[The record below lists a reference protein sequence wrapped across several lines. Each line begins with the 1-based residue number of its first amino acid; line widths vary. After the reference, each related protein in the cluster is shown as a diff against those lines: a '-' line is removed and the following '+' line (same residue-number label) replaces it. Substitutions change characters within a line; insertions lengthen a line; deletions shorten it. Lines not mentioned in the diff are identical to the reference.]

1 VDALVYQASTWV
13 LPVLLAVT
21 LHEAAHALSAH
32 ALGDD
37 TAYRLG
43 RVTLNPLKHV
53 DPFGTVLLPALLLIT
68 RAPFLFGWAKPV
80 PVTFSKLGHPRRD
93 AVIVAAAGPAANI
106 ALATAAALLF
116 RVPWPVP
123 QWGLLWTAE
132 TLYNMILLNA
142 VLAVFNLLP
151 IPPLDGGRIAVSI
164 LPAPL
169 ARPLARLEPYGLA
182 ILIALVF
189 LLPSLG
195 DQAGLDLD
203 FVGRAIGAALDRLLP
218 AFFAVAGLE

>member
-1 VDALVYQASTWV
+1 VDQLVYAASTWV

-21 LHEAAHALSAH
+21 LHEAAHAFGAR

-37 TAYRLG
+37 TAYRAG

-53 DPFGTVLLPALLLIT
+53 DPFGTVLLPALLLFT
-68 RAPFLFGWAKPV
+68 GAPFLFGWARPV
-80 PVTFSKLGHPRRD
+80 PVTFSRLKSPRRD
-93 AVIVAAAGPAANI
+93 AVIVAAAGPAANL
-106 ALATAAALLF
+106 ALAAAAAALF
-116 RVPWPVP
+116 RVAWPVP
-123 QWGLLWTAE
+123 PWALQWTAE

-164 LPAPL
+164 LPEPL
-169 ARPLARLEPYGLA
+169 ARPIAQLEPYGFA

-189 LLPSLG
+189 LLPTLG
-195 DQAGLDLD
+195 DQIHLDLD
-203 FVGRAIGAALDRLLP
+203 FVGRAIGTALNRLLP
-218 AFFAVAGLE
+218 IFHAIAGFE